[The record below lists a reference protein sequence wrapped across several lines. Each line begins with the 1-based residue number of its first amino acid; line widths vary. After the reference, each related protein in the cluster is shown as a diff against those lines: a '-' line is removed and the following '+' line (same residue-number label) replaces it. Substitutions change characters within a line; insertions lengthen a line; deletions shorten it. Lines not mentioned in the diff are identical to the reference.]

1 MNRKLLIFALITA
14 GFFLFTACDSEGP
27 PVDDLWNKIRNT
39 TWEMKKE
46 KTYDE
51 GKFDFT
57 YTIGFYAPYNG
68 PNSQYYSNG
77 YDSMALNPNNK
88 VYPYVKVR
96 RVSYNPPENNWVKPG
111 EYDFS
116 EYDIQINRT
125 GHQILRVNYNY
136 ENGEKSVESI
146 ERLFSV
152 SLSDDGEK
160 LKISSVNHWDTSE
173 ADRMS
178 GTYTKVSVDPKFSF
192 DEGRQ
197 ETLGKIQNT
206 AWTKQGN
213 SNVFVGFYEDSPFFG
228 YSHWAENGLNF
239 LLRTQDGVFKEGI
252 TINEDGVYFRI
263 SSYESEYD
271 AAMGWYTAISGT
283 DSYLTFKITVNDN
296 TLTISITPE
305 KRYEWDEK
313 TQSHKE
319 LPINPN
325 NLRFNE
331 DVGGYDN
338 NTGTRYSND
347 KFCELFNGT
356 YTKTPYFSDRDKL
369 WDQIKNTA
377 WEKQDAPTLSIGFY
391 ERGKGKYR
399 DAFSSGYYS
408 DIFGYVLFKDAS
420 NSFSYNC
427 LNGVDSTQKSIN
439 IDGTKIIY
447 PYTFNIEVSNDG
459 NTLTISNWSSGG
471 TSYNG
476 TYTKLSSDPD
486 YSW

>member
-46 KTYDE
+46 KTYNE

-77 YDSMALNPNNK
+77 YDSMALNLNNK

-111 EYDFS
+111 QYDFS

-125 GHQILRVNYNY
+125 GHQILQVNYNY
-136 ENGEKSVESI
+136 ENGEKSEKSI

-152 SLSDDGEK
+152 SLSEDGEK
-160 LKISSVNHWDTSE
+160 LKISSVNLPWDTSE

-192 DEGRQ
+192 DEGRK

-213 SNVFVGFYEDSPFFG
+213 SNISVGFYSNRYKSID
-228 YSHWAENGLNF
+228 F
-239 LLRTQDGVFKEGI
+239 LLRTQDGFASEEI
-252 TINEDGVYFRI
+252 TIKEDGVYF
-263 SSYESEYD
+263 SVYTYEREANGMSV
-271 AAMGWYTAISGT
+271 SGT
-283 DSYLTFKITVNDN
+283 DSHLTFKIIVNDN

-313 TQSHKE
+313 TQSAKE

-325 NLRFNE
+325 NLRFN
-331 DVGGYDN
+331 DDIGYYGN

-356 YTKTPYFSDRDKL
+356 YTKTPYFSGRDKL

-377 WEKQDAPTLSIGFY
+377 WKKTSDSTPSLGFY
-391 ERGKGKYR
+391 ELGKGELSNTYPIHY
-399 DAFSSGYYS
+399 GY
-408 DIFGYVLFKDAS
+408 IGYVLFTDAS
-420 NSFSYNC
+420 NTFRDYP
-427 LNGVDSTQKSIN
+427 LLGVGYVQKGIN
-439 IDGTKIIY
+439 IDGTKININGDV
-447 PYTFNIEVSNDG
+447 FNISSDG
-459 NTLTISNWSSGG
+459 NTTLNISGG
-471 TSYNG
+471 TNYTSVNG
-476 TYTKLSSDPD
+476 TYTNVSSDPN
-486 YSW
+486 YSWY